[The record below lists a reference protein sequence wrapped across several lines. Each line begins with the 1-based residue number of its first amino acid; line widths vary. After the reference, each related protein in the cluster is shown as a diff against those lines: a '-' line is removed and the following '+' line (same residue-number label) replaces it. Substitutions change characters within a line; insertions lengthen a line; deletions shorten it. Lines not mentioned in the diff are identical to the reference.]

1 MVWHGIGVRGD
12 DGGDGRPD
20 GPDRPPNGPESRVE
34 PSTASQSSTDPLPSE
49 KGIDKPDS
57 STPVED
63 GRGCRGFSGLNS
75 LSIPAKWKLTG
86 KTLYTLYPL
95 PEALPEFHKAVDDLK
110 GGSR

>member
-1 MVWHGIGVRGD
+1 MWCEENGEKAGTQKKFSGNLTARGYKKELGTAGAYKGKMVWHGIGVRGD

-57 STPVED
+57 STPVE
-63 GRGCRGFSGLNS
+63 GRG
-75 LSIPAKWKLTG
+75 
-86 KTLYTLYPL
+86 
-95 PEALPEFHKAVDDLK
+95 
-110 GGSR
+110 